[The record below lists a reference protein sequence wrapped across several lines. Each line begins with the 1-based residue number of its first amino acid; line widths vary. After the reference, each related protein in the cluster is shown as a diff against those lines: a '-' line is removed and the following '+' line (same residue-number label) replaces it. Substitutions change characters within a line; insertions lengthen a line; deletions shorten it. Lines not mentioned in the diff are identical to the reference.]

1 MIPIWTTY
9 SISTQHWKVVMIK
22 SRKVTESLE
31 DSNVSN
37 DNGGDEVEQIQPGL
51 QETEEVVGLN
61 RKCKNPASSV
71 LATCRDMLSSCSPP
85 DLAVAVQS
93 QLSPGLCLLVTHS
106 ASLRKMESKESA
118 SFKYDVVSLIELV
131 ESHPCLWDKT
141 NKDNKNKII
150 REKSWKEIFQFLED
164 GCDVLNIEEKKKV
177 GKLV

>member
-1 MIPIWTTY
+1 MILTKLR
-9 SISTQHWKVVMIK
+9 STRETKGHCDNLTAKNVVSGDSRPNVNGFNFCVVDDNMSWRSHWCRAV
-22 SRKVTESLE
+22 
-31 DSNVSN
+31 
-37 DNGGDEVEQIQPGL
+37 
-51 QETEEVVGLN
+51 
-61 RKCKNPASSV
+61 AV

-118 SFKYDVVSLIELV
+118 SFKYDVVYLIELV

-164 GCDVLNIEEKKKV
+164 GYDELNIEEKNKV

>member
-1 MIPIWTTY
+1 
-9 SISTQHWKVVMIK
+9 
-22 SRKVTESLE
+22 
-31 DSNVSN
+31 
-37 DNGGDEVEQIQPGL
+37 
-51 QETEEVVGLN
+51 
-61 RKCKNPASSV
+61 
-71 LATCRDMLSSCSPP
+71 MLSSCSAP

-118 SFKYDVVSLIELV
+118 SFKYDVVSIIEFV

-177 GKLV
+177 ADWACQTQPYYSCYCVSGHTDPRLPLVLQCFRVSE